1 MEVPTPDT
9 RLSKC
14 SKTLQFLK
22 KERYNLQGT
31 QENVSRS
38 GFFLAKMIYQKDVL
52 QQGHPIINLLQDGS
66 FSMFSVA
73 K

>member
-14 SKTLQFLK
+14 SKALQFLK

-38 GFFLAKMIYQKDVL
+38 GFFLAKMIELKVL
-52 QQGHPIINLLQDGS
+52 RSCH
-66 FSMFSVA
+66 
-73 K
+73 